1 MRTLYITIKQVY
13 GKDTIYPNCDDS
25 RVFAEMLGRKTLTET
40 DMRHIRTLGYV
51 FEVTAQTL
59 AA

>member
-13 GKDTIYPNCDDS
+13 GKDTIYPACDDS
-25 RVFAEMLGRKTLTET
+25 QVFANMLGRKTLTES
-40 DMRHIRTLGYV
+40 DMRHIKTLGYT
-51 FEVTAQTL
+51 FEIKPQTL

>member
-13 GKDTIYPNCDDS
+13 GKDTVYPACDDS
-25 RVFAEMLGRKTLTET
+25 QVFASMLGRKTLTEA
-40 DMRHIRTLGYV
+40 DMRQIRTLGYQ
-51 FEVTAQTL
+51 FEIKPQTL

>member
-13 GKDTIYPNCDDS
+13 GKDTIYPSCDDS
-25 RVFAEMLGRKTLTET
+25 NVFCSMLSRKTLTES
-40 DMRHIRTLGYV
+40 DMRHIRTLGYT
-51 FEVTAQTL
+51 FEIKPQVL